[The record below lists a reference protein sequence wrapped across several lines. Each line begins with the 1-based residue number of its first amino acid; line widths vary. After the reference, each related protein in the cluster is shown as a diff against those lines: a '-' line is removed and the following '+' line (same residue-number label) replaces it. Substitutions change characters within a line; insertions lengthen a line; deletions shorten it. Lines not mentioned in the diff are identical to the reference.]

1 MKTYIF
7 TASETGVNVDFETTI
22 QAAEEPGFWECYELA
37 ASHGCA
43 FWTCE
48 EVGA

>member
-1 MKTYIF
+1 MATYAF
-7 TASETGVNVDFETTI
+7 TASKTDENVDFYTTI
-22 QAAEEPGFWECYELA
+22 TAADEPGFWECYELA
-37 ASHGCA
+37 ASHGCE

>member
-7 TASETGVNVDFETTI
+7 TASKTGENVDFETTI
-22 QAAEEPGFWECYELA
+22 QAKAEPDFWGCYELA
-37 ASHGCA
+37 ASHGCE

-48 EVGA
+48 EAGA